1 MNALQVTPHVASIA
15 VGANV
20 LLTAMVANHFS
31 VGSVAICFL
40 EVAPNAT
47 SWPDS
52 GSASGLTN
60 GLRGVFRHVVR
71 DCMRVKP
78 RDGLNLREP
87 WSQV

>member
-1 MNALQVTPHVASIA
+1 MNALQVTPHVASTA

-20 LLTAMVANHFS
+20 RLTAMVSNHFS
-31 VGSVAICFL
+31 GVSIVVCFL

-60 GLRGVFRHVVR
+60 RLRGVFRYMIR
-71 DCMRVKP
+71 DCMSV
-78 RDGLNLREP
+78 EP
-87 WSQV
+87 HDP